1 MGNKQV
7 GGSGGHRWA
16 IRGLIGKAMADG
28 RQAFGLRSK
37 GTSFRLSLAIKEGI
51 IIASIYGK

>member
-51 IIASIYGK
+51 NGK